1 MFCTQC
7 GQQNTQSN
15 RFCTNCG
22 AALTVSVPKP
32 AERSLA
38 IYWLIAGGSAFLI
51 LLGALLAWLLGVF
64 PQGQES
70 GRKPPLTEA
79 ACRFIGSWVSDKP
92 NLREISRVQISAESE
107 TLFVHIWSNNY
118 DWSEGKT
125 TLSDADDGIL
135 SVTWNTSSFQ
145 ETQKLSVL
153 PDGRLRIDG
162 NIQFTDNSGR
172 PNFVYDAHFL
182 ASGNK
187 SSDCQPNIPLRTE
200 LRKPTSPFRDQAW
213 QIVTQALQDRDQ
225 EIRDIAA
232 SALLP
237 LGRKLAHAHLIQLL
251 RKSQSPVS
259 LRARIALG
267 DESALIELLER
278 PWLGVAWGPS
288 PLEYE
293 LIASLHLSDDTLN
306 QLIQRL
312 GNRNA
317 SIRWSAAHM
326 LMILADKRSVPALIQ
341 VFQDTT
347 QYPDRL
353 DQQSYLYIRFL
364 AAITLGKIGDPVTAP
379 VLRQALARKDSPNED
394 EKVLAGAA
402 MMALAQLGDKSV
414 TADLRRWSQGASL
427 CAFLFYGLRE
437 DWVIEDCVKDLQ
449 LPPSKENYQQ
459 RLLAAMNLLFY
470 SVPESTLR
478 FKSLLN
484 DPQEDLRSVISV
496 GLMRTGD
503 SSAIPVF
510 MDTIKPNM
518 QDLSDSQFA
527 FNFEKLGPVAV
538 PVLAEIIRNHSSGS
552 EKDLFVRFFSAIIL
566 GQIGNSSA
574 LSTLESMLQDSARI
588 VQVAAAAALLAITGV
603 DGLGMSSQLE
613 QPPSLSFQGYV
624 SDYVGILSAE
634 MRNGLFALPKEL
646 EIQIMAQ
653 AVGLIVKTT
662 QPLDDLKYAVKVFDD
677 WKIGKTNNDRGLLF
691 LVSVGDCRTRIITS
705 YEFKRMLPD
714 DEIGAIL
721 DQNVI
726 PHFQQGDFC
735 EGIFQ
740 GVWQLALVIADAVGG
755 VWRSKTSSPCESR
768 TSKMSH

>member
-7 GQQNTQSN
+7 GKENLQDH

-22 AALTVSVPKP
+22 AALTTSVPKP
-32 AERSLA
+32 AERSFA
-38 IYWLIAGGSAFLI
+38 IYWLIAGGSVFLV

-92 NLREISRVQISAESE
+92 NRREISRVQISAESE
-107 TLFVHIWSNNY
+107 TLFVHIWSNDY

-187 SSDCQPNIPLRTE
+187 SSDCQPHIPLRTE

-225 EIRDIAA
+225 EIRGIAA

-278 PWLGVAWGPS
+278 PWLGVGWGPS

-353 DQQSYLYIRFL
+353 DQQNYLYIRFL
-364 AAITLGKIGDPVTAP
+364 AAITLGEIGDPVAAP

-402 MMALAQLGDKSV
+402 MIALAQLGDKSV
-414 TADLRRWSQGASL
+414 TADLRRWSQEWSQGASL
-427 CAFLFYGLRE
+427 CALLLYGLRE
-437 DWVIEDCVKDLQ
+437 DWVIEDCMKDLQ
-449 LPPSKENYQQ
+449 LPPSQENYQQ
-459 RLLAAMNLLFY
+459 RLLAAVNLLFY

-496 GLMRTGD
+496 GLMRMGD

-518 QDLSDSQFA
+518 QDLSDSKFA

-603 DGLGMSSQLE
+603 DGLGTSSQLE
-613 QPPSLSFQGYV
+613 QLPSPSFQGYV
-624 SDYVGILSAE
+624 SDYVGVLSAE
-634 MRNGLFALPKEL
+634 MRDGLSALLKEL

-653 AVGLIVKTT
+653 VVVLIVKTT

-677 WKIGKTNNDRGLLF
+677 RKIGKTN
-691 LVSVGDCRTRIITS
+691 
-705 YEFKRMLPD
+705 
-714 DEIGAIL
+714 
-721 DQNVI
+721 
-726 PHFQQGDFC
+726 

-740 GVWQLALVIADAVGG
+740 GIWQLALVIADAVGG
-755 VWRSKTSSPCESR
+755 VEVKNLFILRVQNKQDVPLTNLTAVSKEI
-768 TSKMSH
+768 